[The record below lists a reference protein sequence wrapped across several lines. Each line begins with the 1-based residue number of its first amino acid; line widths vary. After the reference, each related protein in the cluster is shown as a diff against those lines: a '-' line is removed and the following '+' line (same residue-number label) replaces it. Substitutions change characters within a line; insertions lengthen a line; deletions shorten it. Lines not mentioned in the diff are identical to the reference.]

1 MIHRGPRS
9 TVALVFALGL
19 GAAVTAVVPAVAQRG
34 VPAIR
39 VLYPEPRGAER
50 IVPILLGNVRYVS
63 TSDLARVFRA
73 TKYWRPEIQK
83 LSLRMGEHTVRFTVG
98 APVVLVDEEAIN
110 LAQPIRIVQG
120 VVYAPEAIVD
130 HFFTYGMAS
139 DATWDE
145 TTRVIRF
152 RAAVHSVRQAQLWVR
167 GRVTEVSA
175 SLAKSLPARILY
187 ATPTEI
193 RVLFEG
199 GTLDTSRVVSG
210 GVVSSGEI
218 HEVAGGVEVRLALA
232 EGAKGYAISVNANRL
247 KVSVTEDEGLVDGG
261 LFSALEPVRLGTAGG
276 GEVRTIVIDP
286 GHGGS
291 DLGAALPGGLTEKDV
306 ALEIARS
313 LRSALQSR
321 LNVRVVL
328 TRDSDGE
335 VPPARRAEIA
345 NEQRADLFLSI
356 HLDGEGAVKGGGFRV
371 FAQSPV
377 AAAGT
382 SAAPVL
388 LSGEGGD
395 AELLPSRAAQTPVV
409 GSSLALAQSVAD
421 GLQRTFPQSPVLV
434 RTGRMSV
441 LEPALCPAII
451 LESAPASRA
460 GPEAMSMRGYTI
472 YDYTQTVAHAIEDF
486 IRRSKA

>member
-1 MIHRGPRS
+1 MTVRRS
-9 TVALVFALGL
+9 SALVPILAALAL
-19 GAAVTAVVPAVAQRG
+19 AAAIVAVVPALAQRG
-34 VPAIR
+34 VPAIT

-50 IVPILLGNVRYVS
+50 ITPILLGNVRYVS

-83 LSLRMGEHTVRFTVG
+83 LSLRMGEHSVRFTVG
-98 APVVLVDEEAIN
+98 ASVVLVDEEAIN
-110 LAQPIRIVQG
+110 LVQPVRIVQG
-120 VVYAPEAIVD
+120 VVFVPEAIVE

-152 RAAVHSVRQAQLWVR
+152 RAAVHSVRQPQLWVR

-175 SLAKSLPARILY
+175 ALAKSLPARILY

-210 GVVSSGEI
+210 GVVTLGEV
-218 HEVAGGVEVRLALA
+218 HEVPGGVEVRLALA

-247 KVSVTEDEGLVDGG
+247 KVSVTDDDGLVDGG
-261 LFSALEPVRLGTAGG
+261 LFSALEAVRLGTRDGD
-276 GEVRTIVIDP
+276 VRTIVIDP

-291 DLGAALPGGLTEKDV
+291 DLGAALPGGFTEKDV

-321 LNVRVVL
+321 LNVRVIL
-328 TRDSDGE
+328 TRESDLE
-335 VPPARRAEIA
+335 LAPARRAEIA
-345 NEQRADLFLSI
+345 NEQGADLFLSI

-377 AAAGT
+377 AAAGV

-395 AELLPSRAAQTPVV
+395 AELLPSRAAQAPVV

-421 GLQRTFPQSPVLV
+421 GLGRTFPQSPILV

-441 LEPALCPAII
+441 LEPALCPAIL

-472 YDYTQTVAHAIEDF
+472 YDYTQTIAHAIEDF
-486 IRRSKA
+486 VRRSRA

>member
-1 MIHRGPRS
+1 MIRRRS
-9 TVALVFALGL
+9 RSVVSLIVALALAAAL
-19 GAAVTAVVPAVAQRG
+19 AAVAPALAQRG
-34 VPAIR
+34 VPSIT

-50 IVPILLGNVRYVS
+50 ITPILLGNVRYVS

-83 LSLRMGEHTVRFTVG
+83 LSLRMDEHTVRFTVG
-98 APVVLVDEEAIN
+98 ASVVLVDEEAIN
-110 LAQPIRIVQG
+110 LVQPTRIVEG
-120 VVYAPEAIVD
+120 VVYVPEAIVPR
-130 HFFTYGMAS
+130 FFAYGMAS

-145 TTRVIRF
+145 TSRVIRF

-210 GVVSSGEI
+210 GVVTAGEI
-218 HEVAGGVEVRLALA
+218 DEVPGGVEMRLTLA
-232 EGAKGYAISVNANRL
+232 DGAKGYAISVNANRL
-247 KVSVTEDEGLVDGG
+247 KVSVTDDGGLVDGG
-261 LFSALEPVRLGTAGG
+261 LFSALEPVRLGTASG
-276 GEVRTIVIDP
+276 GEVRTVVIDP

-291 DLGAALPGGLTEKDV
+291 DLGAALPGGSTEKDV
-306 ALEIARS
+306 TLEIARS
-313 LRSALQSR
+313 LRAALQSR

-328 TRDSDGE
+328 TRDSDTE
-335 VPPARRAEIA
+335 ISPSRRAEIA
-345 NEQRADLFLSI
+345 NEQGADLFISI
-356 HLDGEGAVKGGGFRV
+356 HLDAEGVVKGGGFRV

-377 AAAGT
+377 AAAGV

-395 AELLPSRAAQTPVV
+395 AELLPARAAQSPVV
-409 GSSLALAQSVAD
+409 GSSLAFAQSIAD
-421 GLQRTFPQSPVLV
+421 GLLRTFPQNPVLV

-451 LESAPASRA
+451 IESAPASRA
-460 GPEAMSMRGYTI
+460 GPEAMSLRGYTI
-472 YDYTQTVAHAIEDF
+472 YDYTQTLAHSIEDF
-486 IRRSKA
+486 VRRSKA

>member
-1 MIHRGPRS
+1 MIARGPRS
-9 TVALVFALGL
+9 LTALLAALALGAGL
-19 GAAVTAVVPAVAQRG
+19 ASVVPAVAQRG
-34 VPAIR
+34 VPTIK

-50 IVPILLGNVRYVS
+50 ITPILLGNVRYVS

-110 LAQPIRIVQG
+110 LVQPVRIVQG
-120 VVYAPEAIVD
+120 VVFTPESIVE

-139 DATWDE
+139 DATWEE

-175 SLAKSLPARILY
+175 ALAKSLPARILY
-187 ATPTEI
+187 ATPSEI

-210 GVVSSGEI
+210 GVVSTGEI
-218 HEVAGGVEVRLALA
+218 HEVPGGVEVRLALK

-261 LFSALEPVRLGTAGG
+261 LFSALEPVRLGTRDGD
-276 GEVRTIVIDP
+276 VRTIVIDP

-291 DLGAALPGGLTEKDV
+291 DLGAALPGGFTEKDV

-313 LRSALQSR
+313 LRSALQTR
-321 LNVRVVL
+321 LNVRVVM
-328 TRDSDGE
+328 TRESDVE
-335 VPPARRAEIA
+335 VQPTRRAEIA
-345 NEQRADLFLSI
+345 NEQRADLFISI

-377 AAAGT
+377 APAGI

-395 AELLPSRAAQTPVV
+395 AELLPSRTAQSPVV

-421 GLQRTFPQSPVLV
+421 GLQRTFPQSPVFV

-441 LEPALCPAII
+441 LEPTLCPAII
-451 LESAPASRA
+451 LESAPASRV
-460 GPEAMSMRGYTI
+460 GPESMMRGYTI
-472 YDYTQTVAHAIEDF
+472 YDYTQTIAHAIEDF
-486 IRRSKA
+486 VRRSKA

>member
-1 MIHRGPRS
+1 MTLRRARLL
-9 TVALVFALGL
+9 ALVLASLTL
-19 GAAVTAVVPAVAQRG
+19 AATLAVVVPALAQRG
-34 VPAIR
+34 VPAIT
-39 VLYPEPRGAER
+39 VLYPEPKAAER
-50 IVPILLGNVRYVS
+50 IRPILLGTVRYVS

-83 LSLRMGEHTVRFTVG
+83 LSLRMGERTVRFTVG
-98 APVVLVDEEAIN
+98 ASVVLVNDEAIN
-110 LAQPIRIVQG
+110 LVHPIRIVQG

-145 TTRVIRF
+145 STRVIRF

-210 GVVSSGEI
+210 GSVTVGEI
-218 HEVAGGVEVRLALA
+218 HEVLGGVEVRLALA
-232 EGAKGYAISVNANRL
+232 DGAKGYAISVSANRL
-247 KVSVTEDEGLVDGG
+247 KVSVTDDDGLVEAG
-261 LFSALEPVRLGTAGG
+261 LFSTLEPVRLRTRDGD
-276 GEVRTIVIDP
+276 VRTIVIDP
-286 GHGGS
+286 GHGGT
-291 DLGAALPGGLTEKDV
+291 DLGSALPGGYAEKDV
-306 ALEIARS
+306 ALEVARS
-313 LRSALQSR
+313 LRAALQSR
-321 LNVRVVL
+321 MNVRVIL
-328 TRDSDGE
+328 TRESDVE
-335 VPPARRAEIA
+335 IPPARRAEIA
-345 NEQRADLFLSI
+345 NEQRADLFISL
-356 HLDGEGAVKGGGFRV
+356 HLDGEGAVRGGGFRI
-371 FAQSPV
+371 FAQSPI
-377 AAAGT
+377 AAEGT
-382 SAAPVL
+382 SVAPVL

-395 AELLPSRAAQTPVV
+395 AELLPWRAAQTPAV

-421 GLQRTFPQSPVLV
+421 GLLRTFPQSPVLV

-441 LEPALCPAII
+441 LEPSLCASIL

-460 GPEAMSMRGYTI
+460 GPEAMSMRGYTV

-486 IRRSKA
+486 VRRSKT

>member
-1 MIHRGPRS
+1 VTARGPRS
-9 TVALVFALGL
+9 LTALLAALALGATL
-19 GAAVTAVVPAVAQRG
+19 AAVVPAVAQRG

-50 IVPILLGNVRYVS
+50 IVPILLGNVRYIS

-110 LAQPIRIVQG
+110 LVQPVRIVQG

-152 RAAVHSVRQAQLWVR
+152 RASVHSVRQAQLWVR

-175 SLAKSLPARILY
+175 ALAKSLPARILY

-199 GTLDTSRVVSG
+199 GTLDTARVVSG
-210 GVVSSGEI
+210 GVVSMGEI
-218 HEVAGGVEVRLALA
+218 QEVPGGVEVRLALA

-247 KVSVTEDEGLVDGG
+247 KVSVTEDDGLVDGG
-261 LFSALEPVRLGTAGG
+261 LFSALEPVRLGTGG
-276 GEVRTIVIDP
+276 GEVRTVVIDP

-291 DLGAALPGGLTEKDV
+291 DLGAALPGGFAEKDV

-321 LNVRVVL
+321 LNVRVLL
-328 TRDSDGE
+328 TRDSDGD
-335 VPPARRAEIA
+335 VSPSRRAEIA
-345 NEQRADLFLSI
+345 NEQRADLFISI

-377 AAAGT
+377 ALAGI

-395 AELLPSRAAQTPVV
+395 AELLPSRSAQSPVA
-409 GSSLALAQSVAD
+409 GSSLAFAQSVAD

-486 IRRSKA
+486 VRRSKA

>member
-1 MIHRGPRS
+1 VIARGPRS
-9 TVALVFALGL
+9 LTALLAALAL
-19 GAAVTAVVPAVAQRG
+19 AAALAAALPAVAQRG
-34 VPAIR
+34 VPTIK

-50 IVPILLGNVRYVS
+50 ITPIVLGNVRYVS

-110 LAQPIRIVQG
+110 LVQPVRIVQG
-120 VVYAPEAIVD
+120 VVVAPESIVE

-175 SLAKSLPARILY
+175 ALAKSLPARILY
-187 ATPTEI
+187 ATPSEV

-210 GVVSSGEI
+210 GVVSTGEI
-218 HEVAGGVEVRLALA
+218 HEVPGGVEVRLALMD
-232 EGAKGYAISVNANRL
+232 GAKGYAISVNANRL

-261 LFSALEPVRLGTAGG
+261 LFSALEPVRLGTRDGD
-276 GEVRTIVIDP
+276 VRTIVIDP

-291 DLGAALPGGLTEKDV
+291 DLGAALPGGFTEKDV

-313 LRSALQSR
+313 LRSALQTR

-328 TRDSDGE
+328 TRESDVE
-335 VPPARRAEIA
+335 LWPTRRAEIA
-345 NEQRADLFLSI
+345 NEQRADLFISI
-356 HLDGEGAVKGGGFRV
+356 HLDSEGAVKGGGFRV

-377 AAAGT
+377 APAGI

-395 AELLPSRAAQTPVV
+395 AELLPSRAAQSPVV

-441 LEPALCPAII
+441 LEPTLCPAII
-451 LESAPASRA
+451 LESAPASRV
-460 GPEAMSMRGYTI
+460 GPESMMRGYTI

-486 IRRSKA
+486 VRRSKA

>member
-1 MIHRGPRS
+1 MTLRRFPAIVPLLAVLA
-9 TVALVFALGL
+9 TAAALV
-19 GAAVTAVVPAVAQRG
+19 AVLPATAQRRLA
-34 VPAIR
+34 AIT
-39 VLYPEPRGAER
+39 VLYPEPRPAER
-50 IVPILLGNVRYVS
+50 IPLVQIENVRYVS

-98 APVVLVDEEAIN
+98 ASVILVDEEAIN
-110 LAQPIRIVQG
+110 VVQPVRIVQG

-199 GTLDTSRVVSG
+199 GTLDTTRVVSG
-210 GVVSSGEI
+210 GVVSVGEI
-218 HEVAGGVEVRLALA
+218 QEVPGGVEVRLALE

-247 KVSVTEDEGLVDGG
+247 KVSVTDDSGLVDAG
-261 LFSALEPVRLGTAGG
+261 LFSALEAVHLGGRSG
-276 GEVRTIVIDP
+276 GEVRTVVIDP

-291 DLGAALPGGLTEKDV
+291 DLGAALPGGFTEKDV

-313 LRSALQSR
+313 LRTALQSR
-321 LNVRVVL
+321 LSVRVIL
-328 TRDSDGE
+328 TRESDTE
-335 VPPARRAEIA
+335 ISPARRAEIA
-345 NEQRADLFLSI
+345 NEQEADLFISV

-377 AAAGT
+377 AASGI

-395 AELLPSRAAQTPVV
+395 TELLPARAAQSPVA
-409 GSSLALAQSVAD
+409 GSSLAFAQSVAD
-421 GLQRTFPQSPVLV
+421 GLQRTFPQSPVLL

-451 LESAPASRA
+451 LESAPASRT

-486 IRRSKA
+486 VRRSKA

>member
-1 MIHRGPRS
+1 M
-9 TVALVFALGL
+9 TVRRPPVLALLLAALAF
-19 GAAVTAVVPAVAQRG
+19 GAGILSVLPAIAQRG
-34 VPAIR
+34 TPSIT
-39 VLYPEPRGAER
+39 VLYPEPRARER
-50 IVPILLGNVRYVS
+50 IPLILIENVRYVS
-63 TSDLARVFRA
+63 TSDIARVFRA

-98 APVVLVDEEAIN
+98 APVVLVGEEAIN
-110 LAQPIRIVQG
+110 LVQPVRIVQG

-175 SLAKSLPARILY
+175 SLAKSLPARVLY

-210 GVVSSGEI
+210 GVVTEGEI
-218 HEVAGGVEVRLALA
+218 HEVPGGVDVRLALD

-247 KVSVTEDEGLVDGG
+247 KVSVTDDGGLVDAG
-261 LFSALEPVRLGTAGG
+261 LFSALEPVRLGGRDGG
-276 GEVRTIVIDP
+276 DVRTVVIDP

-306 ALEIARS
+306 ALDIARS

-328 TRDSDGE
+328 TRESDIE
-335 VPPARRAEIA
+335 IPPARRAEIA
-345 NEQRADLFLSI
+345 NEQQADLFISI
-356 HLDGEGAVKGGGFRV
+356 HLDGDGAVKGGGFRV

-377 AAAGT
+377 VPPGI

-395 AELLPSRAAQTPVV
+395 AELLPSRAAQSPVV

-421 GLQRTFPQSPVLV
+421 GLQRSFPQSPVLL

-486 IRRSKA
+486 VRRSKA

>member
-1 MIHRGPRS
+1 MIARGPRS
-9 TVALVFALGL
+9 ATALLVALALGATL
-19 GAAVTAVVPAVAQRG
+19 AAVVPAVAQRG
-34 VPAIR
+34 VPAIK

-50 IVPILLGNVRYVS
+50 ITPILLGNVRYIS

-110 LAQPIRIVQG
+110 LVQPVRIVQG

-152 RAAVHSVRQAQLWVR
+152 REAVHSVRQAQLWVR

-175 SLAKSLPARILY
+175 ALAKSLPARILY

-199 GTLDTSRVVSG
+199 GTLDTSRVISG
-210 GVVSSGEI
+210 GVVSMGEI
-218 HEVAGGVEVRLALA
+218 HEVPGGVEVRLALA

-247 KVSVTEDEGLVDGG
+247 KVSVTEDDGLVDGG
-261 LFSALEPVRLGTAGG
+261 LFSALEPVRLGTGG

-291 DLGAALPGGLTEKDV
+291 DLGAALPGGFTEKDV

-321 LNVRVVL
+321 LNVRVLL
-328 TRDSDGE
+328 TRESDAD
-335 VPPARRAEIA
+335 VSPARRAEIA
-345 NEQRADLFLSI
+345 NEQRADLFISI

-377 AAAGT
+377 APAGI
-382 SAAPVL
+382 SMAPVL

-395 AELLPSRAAQTPVV
+395 AELLPSRSAQTPVV
-409 GSSLALAQSVAD
+409 GSSLAFAQSVAD

-486 IRRSKA
+486 VRRSKA